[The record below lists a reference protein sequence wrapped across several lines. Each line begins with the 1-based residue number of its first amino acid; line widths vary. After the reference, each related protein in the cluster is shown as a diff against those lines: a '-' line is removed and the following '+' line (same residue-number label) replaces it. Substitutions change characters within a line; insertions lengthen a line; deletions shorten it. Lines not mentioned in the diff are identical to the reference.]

1 MQMTATEKN
10 IHYEKINAC
19 LYQLPGSKMRTAF
32 HYGNYKRTAL

>member
-1 MQMTATEKN
+1 MQMTAAKK

-32 HYGNYKRTAL
+32 LYGDYKRNTL